1 MSERETNDTTQT
13 PVGSHPHRA
22 RRSGR
27 SYYYDDA
34 TGYEIYDPEADG
46 AEETEE
52 DCQEDDQGDAPED
65 EGA

>member
-1 MSERETNDTTQT
+1 MSERETDDTTQA
-13 PVGSHPHRA
+13 PVGAHPQRA

-46 AEETEE
+46 AEEPEE
-52 DCQEDDQGDAPED
+52 NCQEDEQGDAPED